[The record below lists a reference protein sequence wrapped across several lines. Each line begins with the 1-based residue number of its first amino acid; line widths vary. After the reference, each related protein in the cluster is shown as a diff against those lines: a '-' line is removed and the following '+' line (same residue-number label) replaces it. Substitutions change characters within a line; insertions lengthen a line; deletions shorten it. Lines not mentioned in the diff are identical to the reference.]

1 MARYS
6 PRAVEKILTIL
17 LLFVIVNPSKP
28 AFLEDPNLPE
38 FISATSKPPVE
49 YENDKKIIFEVRGR
63 NIQKDIIIK
72 ATKNKSERDS
82 ECEDLTVPY
91 NISEIHVSEFK
102 TAQYELTVPRTLQG
116 DIYLCLPRQ
125 IKKPSVQVPQLF
137 HPKLFYKWVHQGPN
151 VSVNVTSDD
160 SSLRLSLQRRQV
172 IDQAV
177 TLKPIVLG
185 LRLEKAYK
193 EPEFDEDGVPELLS
207 NHDQVFRIFGENL
220 TPRTL
225 ISFTAKAND
234 CVIIVGDI
242 FHIDNST
249 LSPTS
254 ARVTINLPAS
264 SSGEPYYLCA
274 KDGADDSSKIF
285 THQGSHT
292 WNQIK
297 IHDKR
302 IPLWATLLLIFVC
315 LCFSACFSGL
325 NLGLMSLDKTEL
337 KILCNTGTPDEKKYA
352 KAIQP
357 VRNHGNYLLC
367 SILLGNVAVN
377 SVFTVLLDD
386 LTSGLVA
393 VIFSTLLIVL
403 VGEIAPQAICAR
415 HALEI
420 GAKTIIL
427 TKGLMVLTFPLS
439 YPVAKFL
446 DCLLGE
452 EIGQVY
458 TRERLKKLVT
468 ETAGENDLDK
478 DEVNIISGALELRK
492 KTVAECMTKI
502 EDVFMLDYEAIL
514 DFETVSEIMKSGFS
528 RIPVFEGTRLNIVTM
543 LYIKDL
549 AFVDPDDNTP
559 LKTLCQFYQNPCNF
573 VFEDVTLDVMFK
585 IFKEGNKGHMAFVHR
600 VNNEGEGDP
609 FYETVGLITLEDV
622 IEELIQA
629 EIMDETDVFT
639 DNRSKR
645 KRNAERRQDFT
656 VFAEKRGELNK
667 MRISPQLTLAAYQY
681 LSTSVEPFHP
691 NVISETILRRL
702 LKQDIAVHI
711 KKNKEWRTDPAN
723 IIYSQGKS
731 VDFFVII
738 LEGRVEVTV
747 GKESLMF
754 EGGPFTYFGT
764 QALVQTVG
772 IESPSVAA
780 STMGSLE
787 SLNIDSLLRHT
798 FIPDYSVRAS
808 TEVLYL
814 KIKRSLYLAAKRASL
829 MERSKKGE
837 HQTQQQFDEEVD
849 KLLHS
854 LDEDDGIS
862 AGAQTPKRKSSRR
875 SQEIKPENL
884 SNLSS
889 QTSPKTPSHYS
900 NTSPPHRVSARDV
913 NGSIKASPVDDIQIV
928 SPKDEENTMLLPKN
942 S

>member
-1 MARYS
+1 MAKHS
-6 PRAVEKILTIL
+6 PRAVDKILSIIF
-17 LLFVIVNPSKP
+17 LFAIVNPTRTSP
-28 AFLEDPNLPE
+28 LEDSYDPE
-38 FISATSKPPVE
+38 FTSITARPPVE
-49 YENDKKIIFEVRGR
+49 YEDYKKIIFQVRGR
-63 NIQKDIIIK
+63 NIYHGIQIK
-72 ATKNKSERDS
+72 ATKNISERNTK
-82 ECEDLTVPY
+82 CEDLKVPY
-91 NISEIHVSEFK
+91 NISEIQSLEFQS
-102 TAQYELTVPRTLQG
+102 AQYELTVPKNVQG
-116 DIYLCLPRQ
+116 NIYLCLPRKVRENSGLPPLYNSQ
-125 IKKPSVQVPQLF
+125 
-137 HPKLFYKWVHQGPN
+137 FYQWYHQGPN
-151 VSVNVTSDD
+151 ISVDVSSDNTD
-160 SSLRLSLQRRQV
+160 LKLSLQRR
-172 IDQAV
+172 ALSNNNN
-177 TLKPIVLG
+177 TLRVLG
-185 LRLEKAYK
+185 LRLEHAYK
-193 EPEFDEDGVPELLS
+193 EPEFEEGGIPSLLS
-207 NHDQVFRIFGENL
+207 NHDHVFRIFGVGFTES
-220 TPRTL
+220 TL
-225 ISFTAKAND
+225 ITFTANKED
-234 CVIIVGDI
+234 CYIPVGGNVFQIQNGTFSPDSFQIIV
-242 FHIDNST
+242 
-249 LSPTS
+249 
-254 ARVTINLPAS
+254 NLPPS
-264 SSGEPYYLCA
+264 IGDEPYYICA
-274 KDGADDSSKIF
+274 KDGATDLDTVFK
-285 THQGSHT
+285 HQGTES
-292 WNQIK
+292 WKQII

-302 IPLWATLLLIFVC
+302 IPLWATLILIFIC

-325 NLGLMSLDKTEL
+325 NLGLMSLDITDL
-337 KILCNTGTPDEKKYA
+337 KILVNTGTPEERKYA

-403 VGEIAPQAICAR
+403 VGEITPQAICAR

-427 TKGLMVLTFPLS
+427 TKALMLLTFPLS

-446 DCLLGE
+446 DCLLGA
-452 EIGQVY
+452 EIGNVY

-492 KTVAECMTKI
+492 KTVSEVMTKI

-528 RIPVFEGTRLNIVTM
+528 RIPVYEGSRQNIVTM

-573 VFEDVTLDVMFK
+573 VFEDVTLDVIFK

-609 FYETVGLITLEDV
+609 FYETIGLITLEDV

-667 MRISPQLTLAAYQY
+667 IRISPQLTLAAFQY
-681 LSTSVEPFHP
+681 LSTSVESFHP

-723 IIYSQGKS
+723 VIYNQGKS
-731 VDFFVII
+731 VDFFVLI

-747 GKESLMF
+747 GKENLIF

-772 IESPSVAA
+772 IESPSVTTSA
-780 STMGSLE
+780 MGSLE

-798 FIPDYSVRAS
+798 FVPDYTVRAS

-814 KIKRSLYLAAKRASL
+814 KIKRSLYLAAKRATL
-829 MERSKKGE
+829 MERSKKDDTGVDQ
-837 HQTQQQFDEEVD
+837 HFDEEVD
-849 KLLHS
+849 KLMHS
-854 LDEDDGIS
+854 LADDDIIS
-862 AGAQTPKRKSSRR
+862 AGSQTPKRKSLRK
-875 SQEIKPENL
+875 SQELKPD
-884 SNLSS
+884 SLSS
-889 QTSPKTPSHYS
+889 QTSPKTPSHFSS
-900 NTSPPHRVSARDV
+900 NSPPHRIGSRDV
-913 NGSIKASPVDDIQIV
+913 NGSVKASPVDDIQIV
-928 SPKDEENTMLLPKN
+928 GAKDEENTMLLPKN